1 MNHETKLPPHND
13 ASLFSTPFSQEAS
26 KVQERSQSKIKTPT
40 TRNWADVCDSAIS
53 SIPATKGWA
62 IAAASVVPKSPRSP
76 SLSKKKD
83 SLNIVLSGDIPSGSL
98 SFVKEVL
105 VSRFNLAINPSFRGL
120 ERDFVCS
127 DITNILFDEKSI
139 VVRLCSN
146 EVKNIIFENRKLLSN
161 SLHPPS
167 EEAVSSDHP
176 PFTWKMFV
184 SPHLDPQDIKNQ
196 KIVLKDFLSLQRMKM
211 GLRVLKPTLK
221 DSQLKSLPQ
230 KGKSFSIPLIASNL
244 HNNSCYQR
252 G

>member
-1 MNHETKLPPHND
+1 MRFCYFLNTCNKRLGNRCC
-13 ASLFSTPFSQEAS
+13 FG
-26 KVQERSQSKIKTPT
+26 
-40 TRNWADVCDSAIS
+40 C
-53 SIPATKGWA
+53 
-62 IAAASVVPKSPRSP
+62 PKSPRSP

-83 SLNIVLSGDIPSGSL
+83 SLNTVLPGDIPSGSL

-105 VSRFNLAINPSFRGL
+105 VSRFNFAINPSFRGL

-127 DITNILFDEKSI
+127 DITNILFVEKSI

-146 EVKNIIFENRKLLSN
+146 EVKNMIFENRKLLSN

-167 EEAVSSDHP
+167 EEAVSS
-176 PFTWKMFV
+176 FLTW
-184 SPHLDPQDIKNQ
+184 I
-196 KIVLKDFLSLQRMKM
+196 LKTSKTRKLSSRISLLFKRMKT

-221 DSQLKSLPQ
+221 DSQLKSIPQ

-244 HNNSCYQR
+244 HNNSCNQR